1 MASVDI
7 QIRVTPLKN
16 RAKWAQ
22 IKTMYDEIAA
32 DMQAKGVA
40 RGPQRRTIQ
49 IYVEIDDTHDALERV
64 CRALS
69 DGRTKIVKVIE

>member
-32 DMQAKGVA
+32 DMQAKSVA
-40 RGPQRRTIQ
+40 QGPQRRTIQ